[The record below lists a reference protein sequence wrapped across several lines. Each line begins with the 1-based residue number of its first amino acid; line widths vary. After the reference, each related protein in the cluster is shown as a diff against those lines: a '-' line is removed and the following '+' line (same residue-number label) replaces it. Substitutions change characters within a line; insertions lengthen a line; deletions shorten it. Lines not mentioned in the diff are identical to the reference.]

1 MHLYTQIYEFASSAG
16 AFEGYV
22 YHKKNADEVDIKA
35 LDIWVENLLE
45 AYSLISE
52 EVLEKFQDNL
62 DLTLNRATTSLEAI
76 LEKDNT
82 IIKKII
88 SMINKKTSSDPDNFQ
103 KEKWFEQ

>member
-22 YHKKNADEVDIKA
+22 YHKNTADEVDIKA
-35 LDIWVENLLE
+35 LDIWAANLLE
-45 AYSLISE
+45 AYSLIPE

-62 DLTLNRATTSLEAI
+62 DLTLNRAATSLEAI

-88 SMINKKTSSDPDNFQ
+88 SMINKKIPSDPDNFQ

>member
-22 YHKKNADEVDIKA
+22 YHKKNADEVDLKA

-45 AYSLISE
+45 AYSLIPK

-82 IIKKII
+82 IMKTNNPI
-88 SMINKKTSSDPDNFQ
+88 INKKTSSDLDNFQ

>member
-1 MHLYTQIYEFASSAG
+1 MHLYTQIYELASSAG

-22 YHKKNADEVDIKA
+22 YHKKKADEVDIKA
-35 LDIWVENLLE
+35 LDIWAENLLE
-45 AYSLISE
+45 AYSLIPK

-76 LEKDNT
+76 LEKDNI

-88 SMINKKTSSDPDNFQ
+88 SMINKKTSLDPDDFQ